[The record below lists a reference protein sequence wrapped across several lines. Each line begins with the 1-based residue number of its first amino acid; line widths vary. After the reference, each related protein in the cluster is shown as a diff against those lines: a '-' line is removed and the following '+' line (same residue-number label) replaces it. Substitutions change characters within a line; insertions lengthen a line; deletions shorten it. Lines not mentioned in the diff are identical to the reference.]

1 MRLDKIADVSTGL
14 VLARK
19 KASGEEGFEYELLT
33 LKSFNENGYIENDYL
48 DKFIS
53 EDRINDQYLTKEG
66 DVIVRLSFPNTAI
79 YITKELENMVI
90 PSLFAIIRNKSDNIL
105 SEFIAV
111 FLNSEKCKR
120 QLAADTIG
128 SAISI
133 VKTSTFKDINIP
145 KGTIEKQKSIIK
157 VNSLIIKE
165 KKLLMELMKEKEKSH
180 KAIMKKMF
188 E

>member
-1 MRLDKIADVSTGL
+1 MKLGKIANVSTGL

-19 KASGEEGFEYELLT
+19 KASGNKGFVYELLT
-33 LKSFNENGYIENDYL
+33 LKSFNEDGYIEHDYL
-48 DKFIS
+48 DDFIS

-66 DVIVRLSFPNTAI
+66 DVIVRLSYPNTAV

-90 PSLFAIIRNKSDNIL
+90 PSLFAIIRNESENIL

-120 QLAADTIG
+120 QLAADTVG

-133 VKTSTFKDINIP
+133 VKTSTFKDIHIP
-145 KGTIEKQKSIIK
+145 NYTIEKQKAIIE
-157 VNSLIIKE
+157 VNSLVVKE
-165 KKLLMELMKEKEKSH
+165 KKLLVKLLKEKEKCH
-180 KAIMKKMF
+180 KEIMKKMF